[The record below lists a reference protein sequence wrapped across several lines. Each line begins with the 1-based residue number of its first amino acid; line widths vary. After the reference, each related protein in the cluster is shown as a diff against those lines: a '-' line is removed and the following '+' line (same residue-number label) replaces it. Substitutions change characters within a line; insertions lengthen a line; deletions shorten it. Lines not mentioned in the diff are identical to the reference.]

1 MKMVTLK
8 GIVIYLFLLYSAIPT
23 IRAHKRFHA
32 RRASGLS
39 DHFIGFRFDD
49 QPKSTTVTDGHILLN
64 CQYTVERASIKD
76 VRLEWKKDGSS
87 LNVKSSSRMLASFL
101 LYNGEGTTR
110 SEEVKK
116 KTVKKCALLVQLFS
130 NGSLSI
136 HDVTTGDAGSYRCI
150 VHVTSNDGFTWTYMS
165 RKATIR
171 LPDLPKFEAQPID
184 RLVAKGQPVVFQCIT
199 LAKPPPAVVWYHN
212 NQAISSGADYN
223 ILPVSSSLEIASVQP
238 RHEGEY
244 KCVVEGAG
252 KRRTSLSGRLRID
265 TGIPSQ
271 ELTFLSSPRVQT
283 AKEGDDIIL
292 ECLVSSQGSAEVRWL
307 KDTRQ
312 VAIDGLRIRRV
323 GISSLLLSNVMGSDS
338 GLYTCRA
345 SNTHDSLDRT
355 VAVHVAVEPKLTV
368 LPQSKIAL
376 ETADVEFECLSTGSP
391 APTLSWFKNGEAII
405 ASDYFVVEPT
415 KLRILGLVKADQ
427 GVYQCIADNEAG
439 SDQASAQLLVDT
451 AGPTYLSTIGV
462 DSSTLSART
471 SPISFSADDSSSVAA
486 SSGQPL
492 VASAPLGLKVGS
504 LGSRFVNL
512 EWDPPLVRHGHIMR
526 YHVFYKEE
534 DSDRERMLNSS
545 TTSVTVTSLQPNT
558 LYLLRVAAENE
569 AGMGKIS
576 DHVKITTK
584 KEQAVPGR
592 VTNLVARALGPETI
606 EVKWDPPQGGPT
618 ALRYKLF
625 YIRNPPEPDDKETQ
639 TIISSTAYTL
649 HGMDKFTEYQIRVEA
664 EGENGSGLS
673 SAPLKVRT
681 LSDVPS
687 SPPRDIVAETM
698 SSTSVRISWSEPD
711 PETTNGE
718 VTGYRLKYKTRVRG
732 SKGNTFVLDASERE
746 YTITG
751 LDVNTQYLVR
761 MAVVNHNGTG
771 PYSDWIP
778 VATSLMDKEEALLG
792 APRELRPQA
801 GPDYILIS
809 WLPPADETILVR
821 GYQIGWGNNVPD
833 VSMERVGPNVLQ
845 HKITGLRPS
854 REYVVSLRAFNKQG
868 SGFPIYETVKTLSH
882 SSTLLLDGTLS
893 SGPLTTPL
901 GVRAEALSATSI
913 RVTWTESDPN
923 AFNMMYTVRYSTS
936 ADGNQVRYVNVSES
950 WVTIEGLRPD
960 TEYEFSVR
968 SLTAGATPSPWSMA
982 ARNKTH
988 PSAPSS
994 APRDLT
1000 VLPAAS
1006 GDPQAV
1012 LLNWQP
1018 PKYSNGEVEE
1028 YLIYYTDRVMQADK
1042 DWTIHY
1048 VQGDRLSH
1056 EIRNLLPKTTYY
1068 FKIQARNEK
1077 GYGPLS
1083 PVQTFAPFGGS
1094 RPAGVVVP
1102 ASGKGSNLRW
1112 NDLLALFTSN
1122 PMYIAVV
1129 VAFAALVLLCIILVA
1144 VCVFKRSAK
1153 NKNGY
1158 TAGKKTSAQQP
1169 GADLW
1174 IDHPSGNHIRG
1185 GPSDYMVN
1193 GIGASVVD
1201 MKHLTGP
1208 EVVES
1213 PPPRYHALQDST
1225 YGSVSMRHSR
1235 TPARHSISSYDEEL
1249 RRLELEGRRPVVVGR
1264 AKPILASVIGYGPPS
1279 EESQGTLSRSYHH
1292 SQSSLE
1298 GQRQRT
1304 PQVVYTGSG
1313 RHQPI
1318 AKIEFGES
1326 PYGSTSALA
1335 PGTPPVPMQAPPPGP
1350 PSVVDG
1356 YRTLRGGSSNTQSQG
1371 ALRSFTQLAGTPPP
1385 PSSSQALSQQQ
1396 TRPIV
1401 VAAGGRQLPVG
1412 RATAQPRV
1420 NVTNIY
1426 SPYASCSSDT
1436 EMEKKQAQ
1444 AEAEV
1449 PVSSGTLRPSNS
1461 TEELN
1466 AQMENLDT
1474 MIDDLQALQ
1483 HEFGVV
1489 S

>member
-1 MKMVTLK
+1 MLSLRGSMF
-8 GIVIYLFLLYSAIPT
+8 VIFLLLLFSQSLV
-23 IRAHKRFHA
+23 AHKRYHA
-32 RRASGLS
+32 KRARGLS
-39 DHFIGFRFDD
+39 DQFIGFRFDNE
-49 QPKSTTVTDGHILLN
+49 PRSVIVVDGRAHLN
-64 CQYTVERASIKD
+64 CQYTTERSSVKD
-76 VRLEWKKDGSS
+76 VRLEWKKDGSLVNIKAS
-87 LNVKSSSRMLASFL
+87 GRM
-101 LYNGEGTTR
+101 
-110 SEEVKK
+110 
-116 KTVKKCALLVQLFS
+116 QLFS
-130 NGSLSI
+130 NGTLSI
-136 HDVTTGDAGSYRCI
+136 HDVVVADTGSYRCL
-150 VHVTSNDGFTWTYMS
+150 VHVTSNDGYTWTYMS
-165 RKATIR
+165 RKAT
-171 LPDLPKFEAQPID
+171 LSLADLPKFDVQPTD
-184 RLVAKGQPVVFQCIT
+184 RTVGKGQPVVFQCIT
-199 LAKPPPAVVWYHN
+199 HTKPPPAVIWYHN
-212 NQAISSGADYN
+212 GKVVQSGADYN
-223 ILPVSSSLEIASVQP
+223 ILPVSYSLEIGSVHS

-244 KCVVEGAG
+244 KCVVERAG
-252 KRRTSLSGRLRID
+252 KRRTSLVGRLRIESD
-265 TGIPSQ
+265 VFPQ
-271 ELTFLSSPRVQT
+271 DLTFISSPRVQT
-283 AKEGDDIIL
+283 ANEGDDVIL
-292 ECLVSSQGSAEVRWL
+292 ECVVSSKSPTEVRWL

-312 VAIDGLRIRRV
+312 VVVDGVRLRRV
-323 GISSLLLSNVMGSDS
+323 GISSLAISNVVSSDS

-345 SNTHDSLDRT
+345 NDLHDSLDRT
-355 VAVHVAVEPKLTV
+355 VAVHIASEPRITRR
-368 LPQSKIAL
+368 PQNKVAL
-376 ETADVEFECLSTGSP
+376 ETADVEFECASSGNP
-391 APTLSWFKNGEAII
+391 RPTVSWFKNGEAII
-405 ASDYFVVEPT
+405 ASDYFVIEPAR
-415 KLRILGLVKADQ
+415 LRILGLVKADQ
-427 GVYQCIADNEAG
+427 GVYQCMADNEAG
-439 SDQASAQLLVDT
+439 SDQASAQLLVD
-451 AGPTYLSTIGV
+451 
-462 DSSTLSART
+462 SA
-471 SPISFSADDSSSVAA
+471 DSSSIAA

-492 VASAPLGLKVGS
+492 IASAPLGLKVGS

-512 EWDPPLVRHGHIMR
+512 EWDPPLSRNGHIMR
-526 YHVFYKEE
+526 YHVFYREE
-534 DSDRERMLNSS
+534 DSDRERMVNSS

-576 DHVKITTK
+576 DHVKVSTK

-592 VTNLVARALGPETI
+592 VSNLVARALGPETI

-673 SAPLKVRT
+673 SYPLKVRT
-681 LSDVPS
+681 LSDIPS
-687 SPPRDIVAETM
+687 SPPRDIVAETA
-698 SSTSVRISWSEPD
+698 SSTSVKITWGEPD

-746 YTITG
+746 YVITG

-778 VATSLMDKEEALLG
+778 VATSLMDKEELVLG

-801 GPDYILIS
+801 GPDYIIIS
-809 WLPPADETILVR
+809 WLPPADETNLVR

-833 VSMERVGPNVLQ
+833 VSMERVGANVLQ

-882 SSTLLLDGTLS
+882 ASLPFLDGSLS
-893 SGPLTTPL
+893 SVPLSTPL
-901 GVRAEALSATSI
+901 GVRAEAVSATSI
-913 RVTWTESDPN
+913 RVSWTESDPD
-923 AFNMMYTVRYSTS
+923 AFNMVYTVRYSTS
-936 ADGNQVRYVNVSES
+936 SDGNQARYVNASES
-950 WVTIEGLRPD
+950 WITIDGLHPD

-968 SLTAGATPSPWSMA
+968 SLVAGSTPSPWSMV
-982 ARNKTH
+982 ARNRTH
-988 PSAPSS
+988 ASAPSS
-994 APRDLT
+994 SPRDLT

-1006 GDPQAV
+1006 GDPHAV

-1028 YLIYYTDRVMQADK
+1028 YLIYSTDRDMLADK

-1048 VQGDRLSH
+1048 VSGDKLSH
-1056 EIRNLLPKTTYY
+1056 EIRNLLPKTMYY

-1083 PVQTFAPFGGS
+1083 PVQKFVPFGSGT
-1094 RPAGVVVP
+1094 RPTGVVVP
-1102 ASGKGSNLRW
+1102 PIGKASSLRW
-1112 NDLLALFTSN
+1112 SDLLTLLTSN

-1129 VAFAALVLLCIILVA
+1129 VAFAALVLLCIVLIM
-1144 VCVFKRSAK
+1144 VCALRK
-1153 NKNGY
+1153 NSKSNGY
-1158 TAGKKTSAQQP
+1158 TAGKKSSVQQP

-1174 IDHPSGNHIRG
+1174 IDHPGGNNIRG

-1193 GIGASVVD
+1193 GTGASVVD
-1201 MKHLTGP
+1201 MKHLAGP
-1208 EVVES
+1208 DVVES
-1213 PPPRYHALQDST
+1213 PPPRYHAVQ
-1225 YGSVSMRHSR
+1225 GH
-1235 TPARHSISSYDEEL
+1235 
-1249 RRLELEGRRPVVVGR
+1249 
-1264 AKPILASVIGYGPPS
+1264 
-1279 EESQGTLSRSYHH
+1279 GTLSRSYHH
-1292 SQSSLE
+1292 SQTSLE
-1298 GQRQRT
+1298 GHRQRT

-1326 PYGSTSALA
+1326 PYGSTSGLD
-1335 PGTPPVPMQAPPPGP
+1335 PETPPVPLQAPPLGP
-1350 PSVVDG
+1350 PVVDG
-1356 YRTLRGGSSNTQSQG
+1356 YRTLRGGITPTNQSQG

-1385 PSSSQALSQQQ
+1385 PGGSQPNAQQQ
-1396 TRPIV
+1396 ARPIV

-1436 EMEKKQAQ
+1436 EIEKKQVQ
-1444 AEAEV
+1444 ADVIDCPENPAI
-1449 PVSSGTLRPSNS
+1449 RPSNS

-1489 S
+1489 N

>member
-1 MKMVTLK
+1 
-8 GIVIYLFLLYSAIPT
+8 LFT
-23 IRAHKRFHA
+23 
-32 RRASGLS
+32 
-39 DHFIGFRFDD
+39 
-49 QPKSTTVTDGHILLN
+49 
-64 CQYTVERASIKD
+64 
-76 VRLEWKKDGSS
+76 
-87 LNVKSSSRMLASFL
+87 
-101 LYNGEGTTR
+101 
-110 SEEVKK
+110 
-116 KTVKKCALLVQLFS
+116 
-130 NGSLSI
+130 
-136 HDVTTGDAGSYRCI
+136 
-150 VHVTSNDGFTWTYMS
+150 
-165 RKATIR
+165 
-171 LPDLPKFEAQPID
+171 
-184 RLVAKGQPVVFQCIT
+184 
-199 LAKPPPAVVWYHN
+199 
-212 NQAISSGADYN
+212 ADYN

-323 GISSLLLSNVMGSDS
+323 GISSLLLSNVMGTDS

-391 APTLSWFKNGEAII
+391 TPTLSWFKNGEAII

-415 KLRILGLVKADQ
+415 RLRILGLVKADQ

-439 SDQASAQLLVDT
+439 SDQVL
-451 AGPTYLSTIGV
+451 P
-462 DSSTLSART
+462 SSLWTQQ
-471 SPISFSADDSSSVAA
+471 ISHIYGSRESFEHGRDSSSVAA

-1213 PPPRYHALQDST
+1213 PPPRYHALQ
-1225 YGSVSMRHSR
+1225 
-1235 TPARHSISSYDEEL
+1235 EL

-1356 YRTLRGGSSNTQSQG
+1356 YRTLRGGSSNTQNQG

-1396 TRPIV
+1396 NRPIV

-1449 PVSSGTLRPSNS
+1449 PISSGALRPSNS

>member
-1 MKMVTLK
+1 MVALR
-8 GIVIYLFLLYSAIPT
+8 GIVFYISLLYCITPVVS
-23 IRAHKRFHA
+23 HKRFHA
-32 RRASGLS
+32 RRAAGLN
-39 DHFIGFRFDD
+39 DYFIGFRFDD
-49 QPKSTTVTDGHILLN
+49 EPKSATVTDGRILLN
-64 CQYTVERASIKD
+64 CQYTVERANIKD

-87 LNVKSSSRMLASFL
+87 LNVKSSSRM
-101 LYNGEGTTR
+101 
-110 SEEVKK
+110 
-116 KTVKKCALLVQLFS
+116 QLFS

-136 HDVTTGDAGSYRCI
+136 HDVTISDTGSYRCV

-165 RKATIR
+165 RKAVIV

-199 LAKPPPAVVWYHN
+199 LAKPPPTVVWYHN
-212 NQAISSGADYN
+212 NQPISSGADYN
-223 ILPVSSSLEIASVQP
+223 VLPVSSSLEIQSVQP

-265 TGIPSQ
+265 NGFPSQ
-271 ELTFLSSPRVQT
+271 ELTFLSAPRVQT
-283 AKEGDDIIL
+283 AKEGEDIIL
-292 ECLVSSQGSAEVRWL
+292 ECLVTSQGSAEVRWL

-312 VAIDGLRIRRV
+312 VAIDGVRVRRV

-355 VAVHVAVEPKLTV
+355 VAVHVAVEPRLTV
-368 LPQSKIAL
+368 RPQSKVAL

-391 APTLSWFKNGEAII
+391 SPTVSWFKNGETII

-427 GVYQCIADNEAG
+427 GVYQCIAENDAG
-439 SDQASAQLLVDT
+439 SDQALAQLLVD
-451 AGPTYLSTIGV
+451 
-462 DSSTLSART
+462 SA
-471 SPISFSADDSSSVAA
+471 DSSSVAA

-492 VASAPLGLKVGS
+492 VASAPLGIKVGS
-504 LGSRFVNL
+504 LGSRFVSL
-512 EWDPPLVRHGHIMR
+512 DWDPPLVRHGHIMR

-534 DSDRERMLNSS
+534 DSDRERMVNSS
-545 TTSVTVTSLQPNT
+545 STSVTITSLQPDT

-576 DHVKITTK
+576 DHIKVTTK

-606 EVKWDPPQGGPT
+606 EVKWDPPQGGPL

-649 HGMDKFTEYQIRVEA
+649 HGMDKFTEYLIRVEA

-687 SPPRDIVAETM
+687 SPPRDIVAETV

-711 PETTNGE
+711 PDSTNGE
-718 VTGYRLKYKTRVRG
+718 ITGYRLKYKTRVRG

-882 SSTLLLDGTLS
+882 SSSLYLDGSLS
-893 SGPLTTPL
+893 SGPLVTPL

-923 AFNMMYTVRYSTS
+923 AFNVMYTVRYSTS

-968 SLTAGATPSPWSMA
+968 SLAAGVGPSPWSMA

-988 PSAPSS
+988 ASAPSS

-1000 VLPAAS
+1000 ILPAAS

-1042 DWTIHY
+1042 DWSIHY

-1056 EIRNLLPKTTYY
+1056 EIRNLLPKTSYY

-1102 ASGKGSNLRW
+1102 SSGKGSSLRW

-1129 VAFAALVLLCIILVA
+1129 VAFGALVLLCIILVA
-1144 VCVFKRSAK
+1144 VCIFRRGSK
-1153 NKNGY
+1153 NKSGY
-1158 TAGKKTSAQQP
+1158 TAGKKTSTQQP

-1225 YGSVSMRHSR
+1225 YGSVSMRHTR

-1249 RRLELEGRRPVVVGR
+1249 RHLELEGRRPVVVGR
-1264 AKPILASVIGYGPPS
+1264 AKPILASVVGYGPPS

-1335 PGTPPVPMQAPPPGP
+1335 SGTPPVPMQAPPPGP

-1356 YRTLRGGSSNTQSQG
+1356 YRTLRVGTNSGQQSQG

-1385 PSSSQALSQQQ
+1385 PTNNQALPQQQ
-1396 TRPIV
+1396 IRPIV

-1436 EMEKKQAQ
+1436 EMEKKHAQ
-1444 AEAEV
+1444 ADAE
-1449 PVSSGTLRPSNS
+1449 PPDSSGTLRPSNS

>member
-1 MKMVTLK
+1 MF
-8 GIVIYLFLLYSAIPT
+8 VIFLLLLFSQSLV
-23 IRAHKRFHA
+23 AHKRYHA
-32 RRASGLS
+32 KRARGLS
-39 DHFIGFRFDD
+39 DQFIGFRFDNE
-49 QPKSTTVTDGHILLN
+49 PRSVIVVDGRAHLN
-64 CQYTVERASIKD
+64 CQYTTERSSVKD
-76 VRLEWKKDGSS
+76 VRLEWKKDGSLVNIKAS
-87 LNVKSSSRMLASFL
+87 GRM
-101 LYNGEGTTR
+101 
-110 SEEVKK
+110 
-116 KTVKKCALLVQLFS
+116 QLFS
-130 NGSLSI
+130 NGTLSI
-136 HDVTTGDAGSYRCI
+136 HDVVVADTGSYRCL
-150 VHVTSNDGFTWTYMS
+150 VHVTSNDGYTWTYMS
-165 RKATIR
+165 RKAT
-171 LPDLPKFEAQPID
+171 LSLADLPKFDVQPTD
-184 RLVAKGQPVVFQCIT
+184 RTVGKGQPVVFQCIT
-199 LAKPPPAVVWYHN
+199 HTKPPPAVIWYHN
-212 NQAISSGADYN
+212 GKVVQSGADYN
-223 ILPVSSSLEIASVQP
+223 ILPVSYSLEIGSVHS

-244 KCVVEGAG
+244 KCVVERAG
-252 KRRTSLSGRLRID
+252 KRRTSLVGRLRIESD
-265 TGIPSQ
+265 VFPQ
-271 ELTFLSSPRVQT
+271 DLTFISSPRVQT
-283 AKEGDDIIL
+283 ANEGDDVIL
-292 ECLVSSQGSAEVRWL
+292 ECVVSSKSPTEVRWL

-312 VAIDGLRIRRV
+312 VVVDGVRLRRV
-323 GISSLLLSNVMGSDS
+323 GISSLAISNVVSSDS

-345 SNTHDSLDRT
+345 NDLHDSLDRT
-355 VAVHVAVEPKLTV
+355 VAVHIASEPRITRR
-368 LPQSKIAL
+368 PQNKVAL
-376 ETADVEFECLSTGSP
+376 ETADVEFECASSGNP
-391 APTLSWFKNGEAII
+391 RPTVSWFKNGEAII
-405 ASDYFVVEPT
+405 ASDYFVIEPAR
-415 KLRILGLVKADQ
+415 LRILGLVKADQ
-427 GVYQCIADNEAG
+427 GVYQCMADNEAG
-439 SDQASAQLLVDT
+439 SDQASAQLLVDS

-462 DSSTLSART
+462 DSSTLSARPSSIT
-471 SPISFSADDSSSVAA
+471 LSADDSSSIAA

-492 VASAPLGLKVGS
+492 IASAPLGLKVGS

-512 EWDPPLVRHGHIMR
+512 EWDPPLSRNGHIMR
-526 YHVFYKEE
+526 YHVFYREE
-534 DSDRERMLNSS
+534 DSDRERMVNSS

-576 DHVKITTK
+576 DHVKVSTK

-592 VTNLVARALGPETI
+592 VSNLVARALGPETI

-673 SAPLKVRT
+673 SYPLKVRT
-681 LSDVPS
+681 LSDIPS
-687 SPPRDIVAETM
+687 SPPRDIVAETA
-698 SSTSVRISWSEPD
+698 SSTSVKITWGEPD

-746 YTITG
+746 YVITG

-778 VATSLMDKEEALLG
+778 VATSLMDKEELVLG

-801 GPDYILIS
+801 GPDYIIIS
-809 WLPPADETILVR
+809 WLPPADETNLVR

-833 VSMERVGPNVLQ
+833 VSMERVGANVLQ

-882 SSTLLLDGTLS
+882 ASLPFLDGSLS
-893 SGPLTTPL
+893 SVPLSTPL
-901 GVRAEALSATSI
+901 GVRAEAVSATSI
-913 RVTWTESDPN
+913 RVSWTESDPD
-923 AFNMMYTVRYSTS
+923 AFNMVYTVRYSTS
-936 ADGNQVRYVNVSES
+936 SDGNQARYVNASES
-950 WVTIEGLRPD
+950 WITIDGLHPD

-968 SLTAGATPSPWSMA
+968 SLVAGSTPSPWSMV
-982 ARNKTH
+982 ARNRTH
-988 PSAPSS
+988 ASAPSS
-994 APRDLT
+994 SPRDLT

-1006 GDPQAV
+1006 GDPHAV

-1028 YLIYYTDRVMQADK
+1028 YLIYSTDRDMLADK

-1048 VQGDRLSH
+1048 VSGDKLSH
-1056 EIRNLLPKTTYY
+1056 EIRNLLPKTMYY

-1083 PVQTFAPFGGS
+1083 PVQKFVPFGSGT
-1094 RPAGVVVP
+1094 RPTGVVVP
-1102 ASGKGSNLRW
+1102 PIGKASSLRW
-1112 NDLLALFTSN
+1112 SDLLTLLTSN

-1129 VAFAALVLLCIILVA
+1129 VAFAALVLLCIVLIM
-1144 VCVFKRSAK
+1144 VCALRK
-1153 NKNGY
+1153 NSKSNGY
-1158 TAGKKTSAQQP
+1158 TAGKKSSVQQP

-1174 IDHPSGNHIRG
+1174 IDHPGGNNIRG

-1193 GIGASVVD
+1193 GTGASVVD
-1201 MKHLTGP
+1201 MKHLAGP
-1208 EVVES
+1208 DVVES
-1213 PPPRYHALQDST
+1213 PPPRYHAVQDST
-1225 YGSVSMRHSR
+1225 YGSVSARHSR
-1235 TPARHSISSYDEEL
+1235 TPARNSVSSYDEEL
-1249 RRLELEGRRPVVVGR
+1249 RRLDVECRRPIVVGR
-1264 AKPILASVIGYGPPS
+1264 AKPILASAVAYGPQTD
-1279 EESQGTLSRSYHH
+1279 ESHGTLSRSYHH
-1292 SQSSLE
+1292 SQTSLE
-1298 GQRQRT
+1298 GHRQRT

-1326 PYGSTSALA
+1326 PYGSTSGLD
-1335 PGTPPVPMQAPPPGP
+1335 PETPPVPLQAPPLGP
-1350 PSVVDG
+1350 PVVDG
-1356 YRTLRGGSSNTQSQG
+1356 YRTLRGGITPTNQSQG

-1385 PSSSQALSQQQ
+1385 PGGSQPNAQQQ
-1396 TRPIV
+1396 ARPIV

-1436 EMEKKQAQ
+1436 EIEKKQVQ
-1444 AEAEV
+1444 ADVIDCPENPAI
-1449 PVSSGTLRPSNS
+1449 RPSNS

-1489 S
+1489 N

>member
-1 MKMVTLK
+1 MRPR
-8 GIVIYLFLLYSAIPT
+8 S
-23 IRAHKRFHA
+23 H
-32 RRASGLS
+32 
-39 DHFIGFRFDD
+39 
-49 QPKSTTVTDGHILLN
+49 LLN
-64 CQYTVERASIKD
+64 
-76 VRLEWKKDGSS
+76 
-87 LNVKSSSRMLASFL
+87 
-101 LYNGEGTTR
+101 GT
-110 SEEVKK
+110 
-116 KTVKKCALLVQLFS
+116 
-130 NGSLSI
+130 
-136 HDVTTGDAGSYRCI
+136 
-150 VHVTSNDGFTWTYMS
+150 
-165 RKATIR
+165 
-171 LPDLPKFEAQPID
+171 
-184 RLVAKGQPVVFQCIT
+184 
-199 LAKPPPAVVWYHN
+199 
-212 NQAISSGADYN
+212 DYN
-223 ILPVSSSLEIASVQP
+223 ILPISGSLEIASVQP
-238 RHEGEY
+238 QHEGEY

-252 KRRTSLSGRLRID
+252 KRRASLSGRLRV
-265 TGIPSQ
+265 TTQ
-271 ELTFLSSPRVQT
+271 ELTFISSPRVQT
-283 AKEGDDIIL
+283 AKEGEDVIL
-292 ECLVSSQGSAEVRWL
+292 ECLVSSKGSAEVRWL
-307 KDTRQ
+307 KDIRQ
-312 VAIDGLRIRRV
+312 VAVDGLRIRRV
-323 GISSLLLSNVMGSDS
+323 GISSLLLSNVVASDS

-345 SNTHDSLDRT
+345 SDMHDSLDRT
-355 VAVHVAVEPKLTV
+355 VAVHVSAQPKLTV
-368 LPQSKIAL
+368 HPQNKIAL
-376 ETADVEFECLSTGSP
+376 ETTDVEFECASSGLP
-391 APTLSWFKNGEAII
+391 APTISWFKNGEAII
-405 ASDYFVVEPT
+405 ASDYFVIEPT
-415 KLRILGLVKADQ
+415 RLRILGLVKADQ
-427 GVYQCIADNEAG
+427 GVYQCIAENEAG
-439 SDQASAQLLVDT
+439 SDQASAQLLVDN
-451 AGPTYLSTIGV
+451 A
-462 DSSTLSART
+462 
-471 SPISFSADDSSSVAA
+471 DSSSVAA

-492 VASAPLGLKVGS
+492 VASAPLGLRVGS

-512 EWDPPLVRHGHIMR
+512 EWDPPLLRNGHIMR

-545 TTSVTVTSLQPNT
+545 STSVTVTSLQPNT

-569 AGMGKIS
+569 AGMGKMS
-576 DHVKITTK
+576 DHVKVTTK

-592 VTNLVARALGPETI
+592 VNNLVARALGPETI

-625 YIRNPPEPDDKETQ
+625 YIKNPPEPDDKETQ

-673 SAPLKVRT
+673 SYPLKVRT
-681 LSDVPS
+681 LSDIPS
-687 SPPRDIVAETM
+687 SPPRDIVAETA
-698 SSTSVRISWSEPD
+698 SSTSVRVSWSEPD
-711 PETTNGE
+711 VESSNGE
-718 VTGYRLKYKTRVRG
+718 ITGYRLKYKTRVRG

-778 VATSLMDKEEALLG
+778 VATSLMDKEELVLG

-801 GPDYILIS
+801 GPDYIIIS
-809 WLPPADETILVR
+809 WLPPADETNIVR

-833 VSMERVGPNVLQ
+833 VSMERVGANVLQ

-882 SSTLLLDGTLS
+882 SSMPFLDGSLS
-893 SGPLTTPL
+893 SGPLSTPL
-901 GVRAEALSATSI
+901 GVRAEAVSATSI
-913 RVTWTESDPN
+913 RVSWTETDPN
-923 AFNMMYTVRYSTS
+923 AFNMIYTVRYSTS
-936 ADGNQVRYVNVSES
+936 ADGNQARFVNASES
-950 WVTIEGLRPD
+950 WTTIDGLHPD
-960 TEYEFSVR
+960 TEYEFAVR
-968 SLTAGATPSPWSMA
+968 SLMAGSSPSPWSMV
-982 ARNKTH
+982 ARNRTH
-988 PSAPSS
+988 ASPPSS
-994 APRDLT
+994 SPRDLT

-1006 GDPQAV
+1006 GDPHAV

-1028 YLIYYTDRVMQADK
+1028 YLIYYTDRAMLADK

-1083 PVQTFAPFGGS
+1083 PIQTLVPFGSAS
-1094 RPAGVVVP
+1094 RPSGVVVP
-1102 ASGKGSNLRW
+1102 SSGKGTAVRW
-1112 NDLLALFTSN
+1112 SDLVTLLTSN

-1129 VAFAALVLLCIILVA
+1129 VAFAALVLLFSLESLGILA
-1144 VCVFKRSAK
+1144 FLRNSKST
-1153 NKNGY
+1153 GY
-1158 TAGKKTSAQQP
+1158 TAGKKASVQQP

-1174 IDHPSGNHIRG
+1174 IDHPGA
-1185 GPSDYMVN
+1185 SDYMVN
-1193 GIGASVVD
+1193 GIGASA
-1201 MKHLTGP
+1201 HLTGA

-1213 PPPRYHALQDST
+1213 PPPRYHALQ
-1225 YGSVSMRHSR
+1225 G
-1235 TPARHSISSYDEEL
+1235 
-1249 RRLELEGRRPVVVGR
+1249 
-1264 AKPILASVIGYGPPS
+1264 
-1279 EESQGTLSRSYHH
+1279 QGTLSRSYHH

-1318 AKIEFGES
+1318 AKIEFGDS
-1326 PYGSTSALA
+1326 PYGSTSGLD
-1335 PGTPPVPMQAPPPGP
+1335 PETPPVPLQAPPPGP
-1350 PSVVDG
+1350 PVVDG
-1356 YRTLRGGSSNTQSQG
+1356 YRTLRGGVTPTNQSQG

-1385 PSSSQALSQQQ
+1385 PGGSSQQPRA
-1396 TRPIV
+1396 IV

-1426 SPYASCSSDT
+1426 RCIQNSDQNNRPYASCSS
-1436 EMEKKQAQ
+1436 EPEIEKKPIQP
-1444 AEAEV
+1444 EV
-1449 PVSSGTLRPSNS
+1449 DAAGNSAAIRTYIQPSNS